1 MNFQHLICFVVL
13 TFVRLN
19 EGKYLLIR
27 ILKPDVPP
35 KALPTSKQRIGKYRY
50 ILKNLG
56 GLTNIDINILIFL
69 FVCLSIYRFNMS

>member
-1 MNFQHLICFVVL
+1 MNFLYLICFFVL

-27 ILKPDVPP
+27 ILKPDVPS

-56 GLTNIDINILIFL
+56 GPH
-69 FVCLSIYRFNMS
+69 